1 MALVNQVSK
10 VVKMD
15 HWNIVKYQIATHCYL
30 KDIQISKPDLSCLT
44 FLALSGER
52 ELPEFC
58 DLAAEHGIF
67 KTAQSVRNALTKAE
81 KKKLITKDGKNKK
94 KIKIAKDLNVQT
106 DGNILLVHKLV
117 YIADEKK

>member
-30 KDIQISKPDLSCLT
+30 KDIEISKPELSCLT

-52 ELPEFC
+52 ELPDFC
-58 DLAAEHGIF
+58 ALAANNGIF

-81 KKKLITKDGKNKK
+81 KKKLIAKDGKNKK
-94 KIKIAKDLNVQT
+94 KIKIATDLNVQI
-106 DGNILLVHKLV
+106 DGNILIIHKLL
-117 YIADEKK
+117 YIADEKN